1 MTAAV
6 LHRARQFLFL
16 CYKTTS
22 FCEYA
27 LNQQQNPDVRKQRKE
42 REESEGASEDT
53 SARGGCPQRP
63 FDPGKVPEGGDGERG
78 CEPRRSPSG
87 VDFSERHF
95 GQISR
100 RRQLDA

>member
-6 LHRARQFLFL
+6 LYRAHQFLFL
-16 CYKTTS
+16 CYNTTS

-27 LNQQQNPDVRKQRKE
+27 MNQQQNPDVTKQRKE
-42 REESEGASEDT
+42 REESEGASEDA
-53 SARGGCPQRP
+53 SARGGWPQRP
-63 FDPGKVPEGGDGERG
+63 FVPSKAPEGGDGERG

-87 VDFSERHF
+87 VDFSEHHF

-100 RRQLDA
+100 RMQLDA